1 MQIAHN
7 GGVFYQSCTFS
18 ETHIYGPMQFDGN
31 RLEQPLPNCRQSSFE
46 HVTRRLKVTGSDPL
60 EAVFADIATF
70 SKSIGH
76 AKTGRQAKKL
86 AAQLIVILNT
96 LQKAEHGT
104 PSDIVDH
111 QIRHLRRRLK
121 QTTHVKINEAHLRRE
136 DVRRSEVHS
145 ELYNVKLNGWNVC
158 LMTRT
163 FKARYTDGSFD
174 AQTCCS
180 LHVQSC
186 GTSEV
191 SQVSAYFN
199 ERTNWDHT
207 VWLHPTILAYN
218 VVESNASVF
227 DLVRRDDLN
236 GLKEMLQRGQ
246 ASLRDCDNRGR
257 SLLLV
262 SSVRNRRGH
271 R

>member
-1 MQIAHN
+1 MVVCSTRAVRSRKI
-7 GGVFYQSCTFS
+7 TFMVRCNL
-18 ETHIYGPMQFDGN
+18 TGIV
-31 RLEQPLPNCRQSSFE
+31 SSNHCQTVASLVSNTF
-46 HVTRRLKVTGSDPL
+46 TRRLKATGSDPL

-70 SKSIGH
+70 SKSMGH

-96 LQKAEHGT
+96 LQKAEHGS

-136 DVRRSEVHS
+136 DVRRSEAHS

-191 SQVSAYFN
+191 SQISAYFN

-218 VVESNASVF
+218 VVEPNASVF